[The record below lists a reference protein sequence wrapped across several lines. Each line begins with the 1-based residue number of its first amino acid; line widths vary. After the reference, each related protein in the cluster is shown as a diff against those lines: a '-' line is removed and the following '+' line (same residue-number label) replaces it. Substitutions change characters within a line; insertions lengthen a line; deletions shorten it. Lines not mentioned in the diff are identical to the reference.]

1 MNAIR
6 TYGGYAAFSVA
17 VLVLFAWLRMPS
29 DAVRSLVLSAISTNQ
44 AGVQVLLDSA
54 ELSFPFGIMLSGL
67 TVQTV
72 DDSALRVEAEK
83 VTAHPVLLS
92 LLTGRL
98 ALRIQATSMGG
109 RIDGDIAFRDRF
121 AAGGPLQADLT
132 FGNIDAADCP
142 WLAAILGRQVRGR
155 VDGRLRFDGIPGQW
169 TAGSGHLD
177 LVFVNGMISF
187 QAPLFGLEQMTFTR
201 LEGNIELGNG
211 TLKVNRFHVAGETL
225 QGAFRGNVR
234 LDGDLSSSRI
244 ALRGDVNVPAAGTE
258 RFAVEVVGTVA
269 SPVVTPL

>member
-6 TYGGYAAFSVA
+6 TYGGYAAFSVT
-17 VLVLFAWLRMPS
+17 VLVLLAWLRMPS
-29 DAVRSLVLSAISTNQ
+29 DAVRSLVLSAVSANQ
-44 AGVQVLLDSA
+44 ARVQMRLDSA
-54 ELSFPFGIMLSGL
+54 ELTFPFGIMLSGL

-72 DDSALRVEAEK
+72 DDSALRVEAET
-83 VTAHPVLLS
+83 VTAHPVWLS

-98 ALRIQATSMGG
+98 ALRIEAMSMGG
-109 RIDGDIAFRDRF
+109 RIDGNIAFRDRF

-142 WLAAILGRQVRGR
+142 WLAVILGRQVRGR

-177 LVFVNGMISF
+177 LVLVNGMISF
-187 QAPLFGLEQMTFTR
+187 QAPLFGLEEMTFTR
-201 LEGNIELGNG
+201 LEGNIDLGNG
-211 TLKVNRFHVAGETL
+211 ILKVNRFHVAGETL